1 MGWKF
6 SNNNRSTLVPGS
18 YDAASV
24 IKSSNVNL
32 TNKGKANES
41 PQLPNVKIWHRF
53 PFSSSLKRMSCII
66 QIKTHSNKQLT
77 RLVCKGAPEIICQRL
92 RNVPANYDTVHGYFG
107 QKGFRVLALAW
118 KPLDNESFSNRKLKD
133 TKYMKQ
139 LKRHKL
145 EADLIFAGFLVFA
158 CPHKPDSKDTI
169 VQLRAS
175 SHAVMMITGDHV
187 LTACAVARDLLI
199 ATKPIL
205 SLQRVGN
212 SANIGANSGKNSKDK
227 PETKE
232 DKQAARITAEA
243 EEDDGGIWKWCSLS
257 EFYQVSGG
265 NSGIEFNIKSNLDV
279 DKLTEK
285 YDLCLSGKAIKHL
298 QYLVETNEMK
308 EELLEKLLLNVVVY
322 ARTSPVQK
330 EFILSTLKKLG
341 ITTLMCGDG
350 TNDVG
355 ALKQAHVGV
364 ALLSAEAAREVEKQE
379 IMKIKKREKLKKK
392 QMSRFGVNM
401 EKTRDE
407 KEKERLEKE
416 KLKLEERSKLDA
428 LASDSNIESDGD
440 DLQKKLWSNFMNALE
455 DGGGSLDGDDMD
467 MMEAKPVQLGDASI
481 ASPFT
486 SKKSTIESTIYIIR
500 QGRCTLV
507 TTLQM
512 YSILALNCLIS
523 AYSLSVLYLEGV
535 KFGDTQMTITG
546 MLIAAYVE
554 IYMFCFSVLFMFMLC

>member
-1 MGWKF
+1 MFRFLLQAMGWKF
-6 SNNNRSTLVPGS
+6 SSDQRGTLVPGS

-32 TNKGKANES
+32 TQKEKFNES
-41 PQLPNVKIWHRF
+41 PQLPSVKIWHRF
-53 PFSSSLKRMSCII
+53 PFSSSLKRMSCIV
-66 QIKTHSNKQLT
+66 QIKTHGNKQLV
-77 RLVCKGAPEIICQRL
+77 RLVCKGAPEIISKRL
-92 RNVPANYDTVHGYFG
+92 RNVPTNYDTVHGYFG

-118 KPLDNESFSNRKLKD
+118 KPLDNHSAFSIKKLKD
-133 TKYMKQ
+133 SKYMKS
-139 LKRHKL
+139 LKRNKL
-145 EADLIFAGFLVFA
+145 EDDLIFGGFLVFA

-205 SLQRVGN
+205 SLQHVNTAPANN
-212 SANIGANSGKNSKDK
+212 SSDK
-227 PETKE
+227 PNYTNDERKETTNNNE
-232 DKQAARITAEA
+232 S
-243 EEDDGGIWKWCSLS
+243 GVWKWCSLS
-257 EFYQVSGG
+257 EFYEDNV
-265 NSGIEFNIKSNLDV
+265 NSGIEFNIESDIDV
-279 DKLTEK
+279 DKLTNK
-285 YDLCLSGKAIKHL
+285 YNLCLSGKAIKYL
-298 QYLVETNEMK
+298 EYLVESNIMSQHV
-308 EELLEKLLLNVVVY
+308 LEKLLLNVVVY

-364 ALLSAEAAREVEKQE
+364 ALLSAQAAREVEKQE
-379 IMKIKKREKLKKK
+379 LIKIKKREKMKKK
-392 QMSRFGVNM
+392 QMSRFGINM
-401 EKTRDE
+401 DKTREE
-407 KEKERLEKE
+407 KEKERKEKE
-416 KLKLEERSKLDA
+416 FTKLKEREKLDA
-428 LASDSNIESDGD
+428 LASDSNIEDDND

-455 DGGGSLDGDDMD
+455 DAGGSLDGDDMD

-546 MLIAAYVE
+546 MLLLFFFFMYHLIVAFVYVFF
-554 IYMFCFSVLFMFMLC
+554 YVN